1 MILITN
7 DDGYE
12 NINVHI
18 LYDILKE
25 FDDVKMIVPD
35 RNMSSCGNSISFNK
49 KFKVYIDTDGKI
61 SIDGTPVDC
70 IRLGIEM
77 FEPDLIITGIN
88 DGYNVGLDSL
98 LCSGT
103 FMSAREGANNDIK
116 SLACSVDKFSKIDKD
131 LTLKIIKKALSEDF
145 TLANLNIISE
155 DYKITNLC
163 DTTYEYRIIDNSIQI
178 SLLMDYPKGTD
189 GEAIYNLDK
198 SSLTIMR

>member
-18 LYDILKE
+18 LYDILQKM
-25 FDDVKMIVPD
+25 DDVKMIVPD
-35 RNMSSCGNSISFNK
+35 RNMSSCGNSISFNR
-49 KFKVYIDTDGKI
+49 KFKTYTDANGKI

-70 IRLGIEM
+70 IRLGIKM

-88 DGYNVGLDSL
+88 NGYNIGLDSL

-131 LTLKIIKKALSEDF
+131 MTLKIIKKTLFEDF

-155 DYKITNLC
+155 DYRITNLC
-163 DTTYEYRIIDNSIQI
+163 DTTYEYKIIDNSILI
-178 SLLMDYPKGTD
+178 DFLKDYPKDTD
-189 GEAIYNLDK
+189 GEAIYNLNK